1 MAKKRF
7 EEALQELENIVQ
19 RLEDGNLSLD
29 ESLALF
35 EEGIKLSRL
44 CAQRLDEAEKKI
56 ELLMKDEN
64 GSLSGSPLSRPMRML
79 IPEMPAARV
88 TISSE
93 TRLINGFTEIS
104 CR

>member
-19 RLEDGNLSLD
+19 RIEDGNLPLD

-56 ELLMKDEN
+56 ELLLKDET
-64 GSLSGSPLSRPMRML
+64 GSVSRQPF
-79 IPEMPAARV
+79 IPADEDV
-88 TISSE
+88 DT
-93 TRLINGFTEIS
+93 
-104 CR
+104 